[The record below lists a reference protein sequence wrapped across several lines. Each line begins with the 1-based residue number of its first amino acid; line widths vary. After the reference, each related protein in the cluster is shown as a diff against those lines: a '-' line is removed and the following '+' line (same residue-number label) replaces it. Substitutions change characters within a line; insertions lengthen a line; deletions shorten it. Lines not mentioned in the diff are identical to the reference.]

1 VKFCRANSHKSI
13 DEYAQKAVSYDDL
26 DLSESE
32 LFIDGLMKKTGLRKI
47 DKWTKDY
54 NLEIITFKKSSID
67 PFFNI
72 NTKEDLD
79 LAKNYLRN

>member
-1 VKFCRANSHKSI
+1 MI
-13 DEYAQKAVSYDDL
+13 YDLEKALVED
-26 DLSESE
+26 
-32 LFIDGLMKKTGLRKI
+32 GLRKI